1 MRPVSSRTGNTRP
14 VCNASTVAPQAP
26 SRTARSA
33 CSSAGCGG
41 SAFID
46 RELYVPKAWTDDRAR
61 CEAAGIPESVEFAT
75 KPQLARSM
83 LEQALDA
90 GVPCGWVTGDE
101 VYGGDRHLRP
111 EVFKVGVASPHK
123 IY

>member
-1 MRPVSSRTGNTRP
+1 
-14 VCNASTVAPQAP
+14 
-26 SRTARSA
+26 
-33 CSSAGCGG
+33 
-41 SAFID
+41 
-46 RELYVPKAWTDDRAR
+46 VPKAWTDDRAR

-111 EVFKVGVASPHK
+111 EVFKVVVASPHK
-123 IY
+123 IYAAFRSWFRGCAMALFWSARSGFSYTT